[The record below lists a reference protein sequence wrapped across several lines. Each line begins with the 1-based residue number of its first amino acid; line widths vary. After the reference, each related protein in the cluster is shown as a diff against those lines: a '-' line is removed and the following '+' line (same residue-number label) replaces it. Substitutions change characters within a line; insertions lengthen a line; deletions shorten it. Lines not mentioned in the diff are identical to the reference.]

1 LDESS
6 LKGGSQK
13 SYSGKKKILLMT
25 EGRNAKAVMVGK
37 EEDANS
43 SHFFWIHHQ
52 SCLVFVARNGK
63 KSMARSKKKQR
74 GNKGPNDHLPMA

>member
-1 LDESS
+1 MKAASRGKARKAIAE
-6 LKGGSQK
+6 
-13 SYSGKKKILLMT
+13 KKKILLMT